1 MAIVDVTP
9 LNDSPGFRWLFTG
22 SLAVQAG
29 RQLTVVAVPFQV
41 YQLTESTLAVGLLGL
56 AQLVPLLLLALLGG
70 ALADAVDRRKILVFS
85 PIVLALTSGGLMWNA
100 LLDTPLI
107 WPLFVLSAINA
118 GMSAIEGPARQ
129 AMIPGLVG
137 RGLLPAALALNQTL
151 VNVAKAA
158 FPALGGLLIA
168 AFGLPV
174 TFAAE
179 TLCFL
184 LAVVFMRGIPPI
196 GIVGGT
202 RRLEFSSVV
211 EGLRFLKGKR
221 VIQSAFVIDLSA
233 MVLGMP
239 SALFPAMG
247 IGVFGGDAFTVGLL
261 YAAPGIGALIGAL
274 TSGWVGVVRRQGR
287 AVIISVVVWGLAIT
301 VFGLTSSLALAL
313 VMLGIGGL
321 ADMVSAIFRGA
332 IVQLS
337 TPDVLRGR
345 VTSLH
350 MAVTAGGP
358 RLGDLE
364 SGAVAALTSVR
375 FSVVSGGLACV
386 LVAFGVSKWAPSF
399 LNYEPDLDE
408 PDLDGSVPGEP
419 GEAETE

>member
-1 MAIVDVTP
+1 MAVMDVTP
-9 LNDSPGFRWLFTG
+9 LRNSPGFSWLFAG

-41 YQLTESTLAVGLLGL
+41 YALTESTLAVGLLGL
-56 AQLVPLLLLALLGG
+56 AQLVPLLLLALIGG
-70 ALADAVDRRKILVFS
+70 ALADAMDRRKILVFS

-100 LLDTPLI
+100 LIDQPMV

-137 RGLLPAALALNQTL
+137 RSLLPAALALNQTL

-158 FPALGGLLIA
+158 FPALGGVLIA
-168 AFGLPV
+168 AFGLPA

-184 LAVVFMRGIPPI
+184 LAVVFMRGIPEI

-202 RRLEFSSVV
+202 RRLELSSVV
-211 EGLRFLKGKR
+211 EGIRFLKGKK
-221 VIQSAFVIDLSA
+221 VIQSTFLLDLSA

-247 IGVFGGDAFTVGLL
+247 TGIFGGDALTVGLL
-261 YAAPGIGALIGAL
+261 YAAPGTGALIGAL
-274 TSGWVGVVRRQGR
+274 TSGWVGVVRRQGL
-287 AVIISVVVWGLAIT
+287 AVIVSVVVWGLSIT
-301 VFGLTSSLALAL
+301 VFGLTSSLPLAL
-313 VMLGIGGL
+313 VMLAIGGF
-321 ADMVSAIFRGA
+321 ADMVSAIFRGT
-332 IVQLS
+332 IVQLT

-386 LVAFGVSKWAPSF
+386 VVALGISRWAPSF
-399 LNYEPDLDE
+399 LNYEPDFGE
-408 PDLDGSVPGEP
+408 PDELEQ
-419 GEAETE
+419 T